1 LPALALSAVIALSP
15 AVASGQQATPEAP
28 VSIGEPRVIGVQ
40 ALLNDLVVD
49 GTLVGGL
56 SGIDYHAASDRWV
69 VISDDRSEH
78 APARIYTMDLEYT
91 AESFSS
97 VTLQGVVTLQ
107 QPNGEPYPDAAAG
120 GTVPDTE
127 SVRIDPVSGLVWYA
141 NEGTANRGI
150 DPFLAVSTWD
160 GELVAQTEL
169 PEMFEVD
176 SGGTTGP
183 LEGYGV
189 EGMSFAADG
198 ESIWVSLEG
207 PLYQDGPPAT
217 VDHGAVTRITQLDRS
232 GAMLAQFAYELEPIP
247 APAPAFFDTGVS
259 EILVIDETRFLT
271 LERTTVER
279 ADGVF
284 DNFISIYEIDTAAA
298 TDVKAREWLS
308 EGTYAPVSKR
318 LVLDVSAVVGV
329 DAIDNVEGI
338 TWGLVLENGN
348 HSLVL
353 VSDNNFN
360 DSQVTQFIAIEVPT

>member
-1 LPALALSAVIALSP
+1 MALSP
-15 AVASGQQATPEAP
+15 TVAGAQEATPEAP
-28 VSIGEPRVIGVQ
+28 VTIGQPRVIGVQ
-40 ALLNDLVVD
+40 TLLNDLVVE
-49 GTLVGGL
+49 GTRVGGL
-56 SGIDYHAASDRWV
+56 SGIDYDAAGDRWV

-78 APARIYTMDLEYT
+78 APARFYTLDLDYT

-97 VTLQGVVTLQ
+97 VTMQGAVTLIH
-107 QPNGEPYPDAAAG
+107 PDGEPYPDGASG

-127 SVRIDPVSGLVWYA
+127 SIRIDPVSGLVWYA
-141 NEGTANRGI
+141 SEGTPIRGI

-160 GELVAQTEL
+160 GDLVAQPEL
-169 PEMFEVD
+169 PELFDVD
-176 SGGTTGP
+176 SGGVSGP

-189 EGMSFAADG
+189 EGLTFAADG
-198 ESIWVSLEG
+198 TTVWVSLEG
-207 PLYQDGPPAT
+207 PLYQDGPVAT

-232 GAMLAQFAYELEPIP
+232 GAMLAQFAYMIEPVP

-259 EILVIDETRFLT
+259 EILAIDETRFLT

-284 DNFISIYEIDTAAA
+284 DNFIRIYEIDTTGA

-308 EGTYAPVSKR
+308 DGDYVPMSKR
-318 LVLDVSAVVGV
+318 LVLDVSMAVGI

-338 TWGLVLENGN
+338 AWGPVLENGSR
-348 HSLVL
+348 SLVL

-360 DSQVTQFIAIEVPT
+360 DSQVTQFIAIEVPA